1 MTCLLHKFPAELIA
15 DLSIFNKCK
24 AMAIFDRLNSFKALV
39 DRNVLTSKH
48 FSPDEQPMQQA
59 ALFTLCGVSTIVIN
73 HWSTKPEDAMVQ
85 LEDLMRG
92 TFQEGSYLG
101 SVAFKKGHGAKKRP
115 MTQGSVSQ
123 SMANKSSTKNLK
135 AGEGEH
141 ETQPGLDSQMMAS
154 HDGEAQEYAI
164 HKHNMVTIG
173 VPFLRAQ

>member
-1 MTCLLHKFPAELIA
+1 MTCLLHKFPSELIA

-73 HWSTKPEDAMVQ
+73 HWSTKPEDAMMQ
-85 LEDLMRG
+85 MEDLMRG

-101 SVAFKKGHGAKKRP
+101 SVAFRKGHGAKKRP
-115 MTQGSVSQ
+115 VTQGS
-123 SMANKSSTKNLK
+123 ATN
-135 AGEGEH
+135 
-141 ETQPGLDSQMMAS
+141 
-154 HDGEAQEYAI
+154 
-164 HKHNMVTIG
+164 
-173 VPFLRAQ
+173 